1 MFSEATSGI
10 LRLPKFRWAMPVG
23 AGTIRISAG
32 QLDTILKQA
41 EEVTLRVKRLVA
53 GRSQTDLTTS
63 PKSESWSVAQCLDHL
78 AQTTNAFIPAIS
90 SAIAR
95 APRITTN
102 RALRTGALTRL
113 FIQNLK
119 PPYQIR
125 FKVPAPLVPRQ
136 HDFNSA
142 WDAFEK
148 SQAQL
153 AKTIRSAAG
162 LAIDQV
168 RVESPVYARF
178 SYNVYGALRMLTAH
192 EFRHLWQ
199 IEQTLKQ
206 LDDTQVHIAS
216 KFENSN
222 KINGQCLIRRHP
234 FPAM

>member
-1 MFSEATSGI
+1 MGMFSEATGAI

-23 AGTIRISAG
+23 TGTIRISAG
-32 QLDTILKQA
+32 QLDTVLKQI
-41 EEVTLRVKRLVA
+41 EEVTLRAKKLLA
-53 GRSQTDLTTS
+53 GRSQTDLTS
-63 PKSESWSVAQCLDHL
+63 SVESASWSVAQCLDHL

-95 APRITTN
+95 APRLTTN
-102 RALRTGALTRL
+102 RALRTGALTRV
-113 FIQNLK
+113 FIRNLQ
-119 PPYQIR
+119 PPYRRR

-136 HDFNSA
+136 HEINSA

-199 IEQTLKQ
+199 IEQVLKQ
-206 LDDTQVHIAS
+206 LDDAQIGAAS
-216 KFENSN
+216 
-222 KINGQCLIRRHP
+222 
-234 FPAM
+234 

>member
-1 MFSEATSGI
+1 MFSEATGGI

-23 AGTIRISAG
+23 TGTIRTSAG
-32 QLDTILKQA
+32 QLDTVLKQI
-41 EEVTLRVKRLVA
+41 EEVTLRAKKLLA
-53 GRSQTDLTTS
+53 GRSQTDLTS
-63 PKSESWSVAQCLDHL
+63 SVESASWSVAQCLDHL

-95 APRITTN
+95 APRLTTN
-102 RALRTGALTRL
+102 RALRTGALTRV
-113 FIQNLK
+113 FIRNLQ
-119 PPYQIR
+119 PPYRLR

-199 IEQTLKQ
+199 IEQVLKQ
-206 LDDTQVHIAS
+206 LDDAQIGAAS
-216 KFENSN
+216 
-222 KINGQCLIRRHP
+222 
-234 FPAM
+234 